1 MVTSLYSVLNRQTAF
16 LLFACFAFICAVF
29 VSPVSADSQQPRMVI
44 IIDDMGDNLAQ
55 GIAAI
60 NLPGPLAYAILPHT
74 PKSKVL
80 AEMANSQGK
89 DVMVHVPM
97 DNTHRLELG
106 PGGLTDSLSKD
117 VFLKTLRDGLKAV
130 PYAVGFNNHMGSL
143 LTQKETQM
151 QWAMQVA
158 KKQQMFFIDSLTTS
172 DTVAWKAARQADIP
186 WLIRDIFLDH
196 EQTPEFVERQFNAG
210 VALARER
217 GFAVLIGHPYPVTIN
232 YLQEALPRLGEL
244 GIQLVAPSGFL
255 LQMQDSEDLERARQ
269 HFCVAEECRAQG
281 YHP

>member
-1 MVTSLYSVLNRQTAF
+1 MKT
-16 LLFACFAFICAVF
+16 LLACFAFTCALGT
-29 VSPVSADSQQPRMVI
+29 SGLLASAASADSEQPRLVI

-60 NLPGPLAYAILPHT
+60 NLPGPLAYSILPHT

-97 DNTHRLELG
+97 DNTHNLALG
-106 PGGLTDSLSKD
+106 PGGLTDKLSEKD
-117 VFLKTLRDGLKAV
+117 FLITLQCDLKAV

-143 LTQKETQM
+143 LTQKNPQM
-151 QWAMQVA
+151 KWAMKVA
-158 KKQQMFFIDSLTTS
+158 KKQQMFFIDSRTTS
-172 DTVAWKAARQADIP
+172 DTVAWKAARQANIP

-196 EQTPEFVERQFNAG
+196 EQTSEFIDKQFNAG
-210 VALARER
+210 IALARKR
-217 GFAVLIGHPYPVTIN
+217 GFAVLIGHPHPVTIN

-244 GIQLVAPSGFL
+244 GVQLVAPSGFL
-255 LQMQDSEDLERARQ
+255 LQMQDRQDLERARK
-269 HFCVAEECRAQG
+269 HFCVSAECQAKESQ
-281 YHP
+281 

>member
-1 MVTSLYSVLNRQTAF
+1 MATLTQYALNRQTAQ

-29 VSPVSADSQQPRMVI
+29 VPVVSADSQQPRLVI

-97 DNTHRLELG
+97 DNTHHLALG
-106 PGGLTDSLSKD
+106 PGGLTTELSKKT
-117 VFLKTLRDGLKAV
+117 FLKTLREGLQSV

-143 LTQKETQM
+143 LTQQHPQM

-172 DTVAWKAARQADIP
+172 DTVAWKAARQANIP

-196 EQTPEFVERQFNAG
+196 EQTPEFVDKQFNAG
-210 VALARER
+210 IELARQR

-232 YLQEALPRLGEL
+232 YLQEALPKLGEL

-269 HFCVAEECRAQG
+269 HFCQSPACRKSG
-281 YHP
+281 KN

>member
-1 MVTSLYSVLNRQTAF
+1 MVTSAYFVLNRQTAF
-16 LLFACFAFICAVF
+16 LLFACFAFICTAF
-29 VSPVSADSQQPRMVI
+29 VPPVSADSQQPRLVI

-97 DNTHRLELG
+97 DNTHKLALG
-106 PGGLTDSLSKD
+106 PGGLTDSLSKA

-143 LTQKETQM
+143 LTQKNPQM

-232 YLQEALPRLGEL
+232 FLQEALPRLGEL

-255 LQMQDSEDLERARQ
+255 LQMQDSQDLERARQ
-269 HFCVAEECRAQG
+269 HFCEAEECQVKG
-281 YHP
+281 YGQ

>member
-1 MVTSLYSVLNRQTAF
+1 M
-16 LLFACFAFICAVF
+16 LFACFAFICSVF
-29 VSPVSADSQQPRMVI
+29 APLAGADSQQPRMVI

-60 NLPGPLAYAILPHT
+60 NLPGPIAYAILPHT

-97 DNTHRLELG
+97 DNTHRLALG
-106 PGGLTDSLSKD
+106 PGGLTDALSKD
-117 VFLKTLRDGLKAV
+117 VFIKTLRDGLKAV

-143 LTQKETQM
+143 LTQKEAQM

-172 DTVAWKAARQADIP
+172 DTVAWKAARRADIP

-232 YLQEALPRLGEL
+232 FLQEALPRLGEL

-255 LQMQDSEDLERARQ
+255 LQMQDSQDLERARQ
-269 HFCVAEECRAQG
+269 HFCEAEECRAQG
-281 YHP
+281 YHQ